1 MNNCNCCSEI
11 NNGCLQLCFYQIDTL
26 TIKKDE
32 LLQVISCISHNIA
45 QIKFTVTIVL
55 YNKQAPF

>member
-1 MNNCNCCSEI
+1 MPAAV
-11 NNGCLQLCFYQIDTL
+11 FYQIDTL